1 MVDIFLIIVVIAIA
15 VVLMFAMC
23 LTVVVFGHPDDKNTA
38 WVPKVVTVFGLWLA
52 FASVLVL
59 PYDVANSSGG
69 GGGIRVDVIW
79 QIVYIVL
86 AVLIAFIIPFA
97 FFFYE
102 NDQDEESDPDQ
113 GFFDTQTG
121 QAIKYTLGVA
131 IVFVVLLV
139 IMYSFLHNANVPVTR
154 YAQTF
159 NVAQEANEVGL
170 AVKDGVNYGEALQRG
185 DCIERGV
192 IVDNLCAVSFFDWV
206 IPVSFPLYVIA
217 FMAFLGWFF
226 FTIFAGVGFAALP
239 LELIQEFTTRPEPMT
254 TKTYFSERA
263 SLGARSKNLLEI
275 AKKLSLQM
283 ESKSKGSK
291 KRQET
296 RDMRNLEKHYFYLK
310 KDFQLLTIAYK
321 LRGGNPLEY
330 IAKLIGGIIFGGVSA
345 SWVLHI
351 VLFIL
356 PAKAVTP
363 FLNDFFVKLT
373 DNVPGFPLFGVL
385 AFALW
390 SFHLLFCVVKGNFRL
405 GVRFLFIK
413 LYPMEIGNT
422 LMNAFLFN
430 TWIILLCA
438 VPAVQFCVT
447 AFPIYTSN
455 TQASIM
461 FGTQVRY
468 LDFFRYFFLNNVF
481 VIALVVMALLTCLVL
496 VVCPKNQADEVEKT
510 LDRIAKN
517 SNTKTGLKDALEDDD

>member
-1 MVDIFLIIVVIAIA
+1 M
-15 VVLMFAMC
+15 
-23 LTVVVFGHPDDKNTA
+23 
-38 WVPKVVTVFGLWLA
+38 
-52 FASVLVL
+52 
-59 PYDVANSSGG
+59 
-69 GGGIRVDVIW
+69 
-79 QIVYIVL
+79 
-86 AVLIAFIIPFA
+86 
-97 FFFYE
+97 
-102 NDQDEESDPDQ
+102 
-113 GFFDTQTG
+113 
-121 QAIKYTLGVA
+121 
-131 IVFVVLLV
+131 
-139 IMYSFLHNANVPVTR
+139 
-154 YAQTF
+154 
-159 NVAQEANEVGL
+159 
-170 AVKDGVNYGEALQRG
+170 
-185 DCIERGV
+185 
-192 IVDNLCAVSFFDWV
+192 SFFDWV
-206 IPVSFPLYVIA
+206 IPVSFPLYIIA

-239 LELIQEFTTRPEPMT
+239 VELIQEFTTRPEPMT

-263 SLGARSKNLLEI
+263 SLGARAKTLIEI
-275 AKKLSLQM
+275 AQKLSLAM
-283 ESKSKGSK
+283 EGRNKGSK
-291 KRQET
+291 KRQEG

-330 IAKLIGGIIFGGVSA
+330 IAKLVGGIIFGGVSL

-351 VLFIL
+351 ILFIL
-356 PAKAVTP
+356 PAKPVTP
-363 FLNDFFVKLT
+363 FLNNFFVTLT
-373 DNVPGFPLFGVL
+373 DDVPGFPLFGVL

-430 TWIILLCA
+430 TWIIVLCS
-438 VPAVQFCVT
+438 VPAVQFCVQ

-481 VIALVVMALLTCLVL
+481 IIALIVMALLTCLML

-510 LDRIAKN
+510 LDRIAKSSSTT
-517 SNTKTGLKDALEDDD
+517 SNLKDAIEGDDD